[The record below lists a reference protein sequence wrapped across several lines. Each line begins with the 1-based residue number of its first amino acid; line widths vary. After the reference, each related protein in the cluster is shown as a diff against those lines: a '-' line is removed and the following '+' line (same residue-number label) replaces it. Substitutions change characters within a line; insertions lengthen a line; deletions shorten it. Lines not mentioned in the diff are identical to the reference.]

1 MKRFRVC
8 VDTYS
13 LEAGKVG
20 EELGRVFEYDTNAPK
35 QASRIL
41 AELINTHTKR
51 AKAIRV
57 SGRGMRYEIRDT
69 LTGYRYPL
77 LSFRERFAG
86 AL

>member
-1 MKRFRVC
+1 MQRFIVY

-13 LEAGKVG
+13 LESG
-20 EELGRVFEYDTNAPK
+20 ETGEMLGRVMEYKTNSAK

-41 AELINTHTKR
+41 AEMVNAKTKR
-51 AKAIRV
+51 ARSICI
-57 SGRGMRYEIRDT
+57 SGRGMRYEIEDT
-69 LTGYRYPL
+69 TTGFRYPL